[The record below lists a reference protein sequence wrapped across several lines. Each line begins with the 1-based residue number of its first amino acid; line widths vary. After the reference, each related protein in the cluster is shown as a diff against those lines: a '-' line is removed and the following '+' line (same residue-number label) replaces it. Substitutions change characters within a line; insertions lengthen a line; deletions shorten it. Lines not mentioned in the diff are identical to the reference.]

1 MAIKVKGGRGRE
13 SLEVYLPAMLKGGL
27 VVKPKGTENK
37 KKIGALE
44 NDS

>member
-1 MAIKVKGGRGRE
+1 MAMKVKGGKGRE
-13 SLEVYLPAMLKGGL
+13 SLGAYLPAMLTGGL

-37 KKIGALE
+37 KKFWALE